1 MKELFTGF
9 FNVTLSCSLVILA
22 VILLRLILKK
32 APKALICVM
41 WGLVFLRLLIP
52 VQIEMPFSLRPEM
65 PTLSVADTSILNE
78 ETAFGFYP
86 SFEAENEM
94 VSEIPSF
101 IPQQKLTPQDLVV
114 DYVYI
119 GALLWTVG
127 FLGML
132 IYTVATYIRLR
143 LRLREAVRLEKN
155 VFASTHIDYPF
166 LLGFFR
172 PRIYLPVHM
181 DEESRPVVVAHE
193 QAHIRRGDNWFKLIA
208 FICLALHWYNP
219 LAWVAYS
226 LLCRDIEG
234 ACDEAVIRNL
244 DEQGRS
250 DYSTALLNCEKCH
263 RSIAGCP
270 IAFGEVSVRK
280 RILKV
285 LNYKKPVVWVTVIAM
300 VAVIFS
306 GACLMTDPVDN
317 THPPYYKEL
326 TRLLGEPM
334 DVVCEKLGF
343 TVEEMGEEIT
353 RGIYRAPVKTVEYQ
367 GVNFE
372 LQLGF
377 TPLNEDMVWVLYS
390 FYYFAEYASADD
402 PAFAEDTVKLAH
414 HLYGKLGRGYQ
425 WPQADNQ
432 KRDPDRLRDITVEAV
447 YDELDF
453 SRRYS
458 GTTIAGDY
466 WDLSQISGNHVKKYL
481 ERVEASVLWNN
492 MKGDQER
499 NYHYVP
505 NYYLSFSSAEEK
517 ENDVSKGWIR
527 LVYTCGRIPGHYGT
541 GDLEWEQEM
550 NGTWWKKLQD
560 WLK

>member
-9 FNVTLSCSLVILA
+9 FNVSLSCGLVILA
-22 VILLRLILKK
+22 VILLRIVFKK
-32 APKALICVM
+32 APKTILCVL

-52 VQIEMPFSLRPEM
+52 AQIEMPFSLRPEL
-65 PTLSVADTSILNE
+65 PTLSVADTSIIE
-78 ETAFGFYP
+78 QETAFGFYP
-86 SFEAENEM
+86 SFEVENEW
-94 VSEIPSF
+94 VSELPTF

-119 GALLWTVG
+119 GALLWAVG
-127 FLGML
+127 YLGML
-132 IYTVATYIRLR
+132 FYTVTTYIRLR

-155 VFASTHIDYPF
+155 VFESGQIDSPF
-166 LLGFFR
+166 LLGFFC

-181 DEESRPVVVAHE
+181 EEANRTVVVAHE
-193 QAHIRRGDNWFKLIA
+193 QAHIRRGDNWVKLIA
-208 FICLALHWYNP
+208 YICLALHWYNP
-219 LAWVAYS
+219 LVWVAYS

-234 ACDEAVIRNL
+234 ACDETVIRNM
-244 DEQGRS
+244 DEQGRA
-250 DYSTALLNCEKCH
+250 DYSSALLNCEKRH
-263 RSIAGCP
+263 RSVAGCP

-280 RILKV
+280 RILNV

-306 GACLMTDPVDN
+306 GACLMTDPVDD

-326 TRLLGEPM
+326 TQLLGVPM
-334 DVVCEKLGF
+334 DTVCEKLGF
-343 TVEEMGEEIT
+343 TVEEMGEEVT
-353 RGIYRAPVKTVEYQ
+353 RGIYRAPVATVEYM
-367 GVNFE
+367 GIDFE

-377 TPLNEDMVWVLYS
+377 APLNEDMVWVLHG

-402 PAFAEDTVKLAH
+402 PVFAEDAVRLAH

-432 KRDPDRLRDITVEAV
+432 KLDPDRLRDITVDAV
-447 YDELDF
+447 YEELDF

-466 WDLSQISGNHVKKYL
+466 WDLSQVSGNHVKQYL
-481 ERVEASVLWNN
+481 ERVEASVLWEN
-492 MKGDQER
+492 MKGDRER

-505 NYYLSFSSAEEK
+505 NYHLTFSANEMK
-517 ENDVSKGWIR
+517 ENDISKGLIS
-527 LVYTCGRIPGHYGT
+527 LAYTCGRIPGTYGT
-541 GDLEWEQEM
+541 GDLEWEQEIS
-550 NGTWWKKLQD
+550 GTWWKKLQN

>member
-9 FNVTLSCSLVILA
+9 FNVSLSCSLVILA
-22 VILLRLILKK
+22 VILLRLVFKK
-32 APKALICVM
+32 APKAILCVL
-41 WGLVFLRLLIP
+41 WGLVFLRLLVP
-52 VQIEMPFSLRPEM
+52 AQIEMPFSLRPET
-65 PTLSVADTSILNE
+65 PKLSVADTSIIDQ

-86 SFEAENEM
+86 SFEVENEL
-94 VSEIPSF
+94 VSELPSF

-119 GALLWTVG
+119 GALLWAVG
-127 FLGML
+127 FVSML
-132 IYTVATYIRLR
+132 IYTVVTYIRLR
-143 LRLREAVRLEKN
+143 LRIKEAVRLENN
-155 VFASTHIDYPF
+155 VFESGRIDSPF

-181 DEESRPVVVAHE
+181 DEGSRSVVVAHE

-208 FICLALHWYNP
+208 YICLALHWYNP
-219 LAWVAYS
+219 MVWIAYS

-234 ACDEAVIRNL
+234 ACDETVIRNM
-244 DEQGRS
+244 DAQGRS
-250 DYSTALLNCEKCH
+250 DYSSALLGCEKRH
-263 RSIAGCP
+263 RSLAGCP
-270 IAFGEVSVRK
+270 VAFGEVSVRK
-280 RILKV
+280 RILNV

-300 VAVIFS
+300 IAVIFS
-306 GACLMTDPVDN
+306 GACLMTDPVDD

-334 DVVCEKLGF
+334 DAVCEELGF

-353 RGIYRAPVKTVEYQ
+353 RGIYRAPVATVEYM
-367 GVNFE
+367 GIDFE

-377 TPLNEDMVWVLYS
+377 APLNEDMVWVLYG

-402 PAFAEDTVKLAH
+402 PVFAEDTVRLAH

-425 WPQADNQ
+425 WPRADNQ
-432 KRDPDRLRDITVEAV
+432 KLDPDRLRDITVEAV
-447 YDELDF
+447 REELEF

-466 WDLSQISGNHVKKYL
+466 WDLSQISGNHVKQFL
-481 ERVEASVLWNN
+481 DDVEASVLWKNI
-492 MKGDQER
+492 KGDRER

-505 NYYLSFSSAEEK
+505 NYHLTFSVNEMK
-517 ENDVSKGWIR
+517 ENDISKGLIS
-527 LVYTCGRIPGHYGT
+527 LSYTCGRIPGEYGT
-541 GDLEWEQEM
+541 GDLEWEQEIS
-550 NGTWWKKLQD
+550 GTWWKKLQD

>member
-1 MKELFTGF
+1 MKELFTGY
-9 FNVTLSCSLVILA
+9 FNITLSCSLIFLA
-22 VILLRLILKK
+22 VILLRLVFKK
-32 APKALICVM
+32 APKAIICIM
-41 WGLVFLRLLIP
+41 WGLIFLRLLIP
-52 VQIEMPFSLRPEM
+52 VQIEMPFSLRPETPM
-65 PTLSVADTSILNE
+65 LSVIDTNIVE
-78 ETAFGFYP
+78 QETAFGFYP
-86 SFEAENEM
+86 SFEVENEL
-94 VSEIPSF
+94 VSDLPSF

-119 GALLWTVG
+119 GAFLWAVG
-127 FLGML
+127 FAGML
-132 IYTVATYIRLR
+132 LYTVVTYFRLC

-155 VFASTHIDYPF
+155 VFESGRIDSPF
-166 LLGFFR
+166 LFGFFR
-172 PRIYLPVHM
+172 PRIYLPAHM
-181 DEESRPVVVAHE
+181 GEGSRSVVIAHE

-219 LAWVAYS
+219 FVWVAYS
-226 LLCRDIEG
+226 LLCRDIEA
-234 ACDEAVIRNL
+234 ACDETVIRDL
-244 DEQGRS
+244 DEQRRR
-250 DYSTALLNCEKCH
+250 DYSTALLNCGKH
-263 RSIAGCP
+263 RRSVAGCP

-280 RILKV
+280 RILNV

-306 GACLMTDPVDN
+306 GACLMTDPVDD

-334 DVVCEKLGF
+334 DAVCEALGF
-343 TVEEMGEEIT
+343 TVEKMGEEVT
-353 RGIYRAPVKTVEYQ
+353 RGIYRAPVKNVEYL
-367 GVNFE
+367 GINFE

-377 TPLNEDMVWVLYS
+377 TPLNEDMVWVLNS
-390 FYYFAEYASADD
+390 FYYFAEYAFADD
-402 PAFAEDTVKLAH
+402 PVFAEDTVRLAH

-425 WPQADNQ
+425 WPCADNQ
-432 KRDPDRLRDITVEAV
+432 KLDPDRLRDITVEVV

-458 GTTIAGDY
+458 GTSIVGDY
-466 WDLSQISGNHVKKYL
+466 WDMSQISGNHVKKYL
-481 ERVEASVLWNN
+481 EQLEASVLWEN
-492 MKGDQER
+492 MKGDRER

-505 NYYLSFSSAEEK
+505 NYYLSFASTETK
-517 ENDVSKGWIR
+517 ENDVSKGLIS

-550 NGTWWKKLQD
+550 NGSWWKMLQD